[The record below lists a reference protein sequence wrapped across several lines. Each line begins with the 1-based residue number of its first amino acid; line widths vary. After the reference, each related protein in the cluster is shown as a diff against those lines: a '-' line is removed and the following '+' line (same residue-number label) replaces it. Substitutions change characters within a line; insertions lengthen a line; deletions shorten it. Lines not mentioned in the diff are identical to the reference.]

1 MKPKPWSGK
10 HMWIWMLNQTAPP
23 DQILRR
29 SENMGLSGLLVK
41 AWDGGSSGLF
51 LEQLLQIVKPAHDAG
66 LFVGAWGYSYGNNI
80 AGEVKAM
87 EKAFQAG
94 ADWLVI
100 DAEDEYETREGKNK
114 ALKLG
119 IEVTRTFGPE
129 AALGYTTFALPQYHE
144 TFPYQEF
151 SSFCS
156 VCLPQVYWG
165 LIGMTPEEAL
175 AMSLRGLEEF
185 KLPVAPVGQSYGE
198 VTSDEIIRF
207 SQLAMANGLEG
218 ISYYN
223 WQHAT
228 EAQLN
233 AVGRG
238 AYGKDNFGISRGP
251 ASKDGTLEGQ
261 RRSRGV
267 WKNISLPWRG
277 IRDRFKKDP
286 PCPCS

>member
-1 MKPKPWSGK
+1 
-10 HMWIWMLNQTAPP
+10 MWIWMLNQTAPP
-23 DQILRR
+23 GQILRR

-51 LEQLLQIVKPAHDAG
+51 IEQLLQIIKPSHEAG
-66 LFVGAWGYSYGNNI
+66 LIVGAWGYSYGNNI

-87 EKAFQAG
+87 EKAYQAG
-94 ADWLVI
+94 ADWFVI

-119 IEVTRTFGPE
+119 VEVTRAFGPE
-129 AALGYTTFALPQYHE
+129 VPLGYTTFALPQYHE
-144 TFPYQEF
+144 SFPYQEF

-165 LIGMTPEEAL
+165 LMEMKPEEAL

-185 KLPVAPVGQSYGE
+185 KLPIAPVGQSYGE

-233 AVGRG
+233 AVSRG
-238 AYGKDNFGISRGP
+238 AYRKNGYGISRGT
-251 ASKDGTLEGQ
+251 ASKDGTLEAQ
-261 RRSRGV
+261 RRT
-267 WKNISLPWRG
+267 RG
-277 IRDRFKKDP
+277 IWENILWPWGKVRGRFK
-286 PCPCS
+286 